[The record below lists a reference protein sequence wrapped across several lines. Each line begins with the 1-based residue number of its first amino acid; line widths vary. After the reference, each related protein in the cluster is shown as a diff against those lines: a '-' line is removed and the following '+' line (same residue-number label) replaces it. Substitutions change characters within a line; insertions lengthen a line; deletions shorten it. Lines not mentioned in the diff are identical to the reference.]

1 MYHSVKA
8 RKSNGLSLQGR
19 QSILSG
25 SHLRNSL
32 PLQNAHRSP
41 LMRLR
46 DEIHLASDPN
56 DVKNGLMIR
65 SLNTVERNPEE
76 LVKPL
81 ID

>member
-1 MYHSVKA
+1 
-8 RKSNGLSLQGR
+8 
-19 QSILSG
+19 
-25 SHLRNSL
+25 
-32 PLQNAHRSP
+32 
-41 LMRLR
+41 MRLR